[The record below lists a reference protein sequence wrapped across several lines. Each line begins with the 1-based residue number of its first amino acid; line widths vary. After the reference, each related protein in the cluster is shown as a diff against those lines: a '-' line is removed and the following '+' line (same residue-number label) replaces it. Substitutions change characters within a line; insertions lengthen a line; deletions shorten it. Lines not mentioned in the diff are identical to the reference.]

1 MNIIQIQDRLKG
13 VPDQA
18 LVGYVEDPTSSVPT
32 YLALGELQR
41 RKTMRERY
49 EAQKEPTST
58 VAEQLV
64 AESGVGALV
73 SPQGM
78 TTEGMG
84 TEGIKQTLPPSVPY
98 NEGMDSTLS
107 GLGALPA
114 DNVGNYYAGGGIV
127 AFADGGELP
136 TLGVS
141 DPAFGLLSPEEVV
154 AKQAE
159 EEKALVT
166 KQIEDQAKAEM
177 EMHKQKRLEREAAEK
192 AKQQEQPVETV
203 APVEQ
208 TAPMKSMQ
216 DYVKEFQAM
225 MGEDKYRK
233 RLDERMTEMDER
245 LARQRETAPWMA
257 LAETGFAWAAG
268 ESGDTLTDLAK
279 AGTQGVKSY
288 TKEVKNMQ
296 ELEQKRLEN
305 LDALAKAD
313 RAEKLAAV
321 KYGMDS
327 EQFKIAEQNK
337 IAIANQKATIDFLAI
352 SQKERIEAA
361 KIAKDMN
368 IQGQKNMK
376 TFNDIYDSVIEYDM
390 QPFDEYA
397 KGKGSAFMNSGQ
409 YQSEREDYIR
419 KKIQERAS
427 GGGESS
433 IALGALDEFK
443 VIS

>member
-1 MNIIQIQDRLKG
+1 MNIIQLQDRLKG
-13 VPDQA
+13 VSDQA
-18 LVGYVEDPTSSVPT
+18 LVGYVENPTGDVPT

-84 TEGIKQTLPPSVPY
+84 AEGIKRTLPPSVPY

-127 AFADGGELP
+127 AFADGGQLP
-136 TLGVS
+136 TLGVPN
-141 DPAFGLLSPEEVV
+141 PAFGLLSPEEVV

-192 AKQQEQPVETV
+192 AKQPEQAAETI

-208 TAPMKSMQ
+208 ATPMKSMQ

-225 MGEDKYRK
+225 MGEDEYRK

-245 LARQRETAPWMA
+245 LAKQRDTAPWMA
-257 LAETGFAWAAG
+257 LTEAGLAMAAG
-268 ESGDTLTDLAK
+268 ESPDAITNIAK
-279 AGTQGVKSY
+279 GATQGLKSY
-288 TKEVKNMQ
+288 TEEIKNMQ
-296 ELEQKRLEN
+296 TLEQKRLEN

-337 IAIANQKATIDFLAI
+337 IDIANQKAVIEGI
-352 SQKERIEAA
+352 KIEQKERLETAKMLKDLQIQGSKEK
-361 KIAKDMN
+361 KIAAETR
-368 IQGQKNMK
+368 QW
-376 TFNDIYDSVIEYDM
+376 VIENMLDD
-390 QPFDEYA
+390 FNSKVEARD
-397 KGKGSAFMNSGQ
+397 GSRYIGSPQ
-409 YQSEREDYIR
+409 YELEKENFIKEQVMLQMRELEAPSVNTAGFSVVR
-419 KKIQERAS
+419 
-427 GGGESS
+427 
-433 IALGALDEFK
+433 
-443 VIS
+443 